1 MSDFALNRITNS
13 LVSNDR
19 DEHGNFKPTPSMAHI
34 AGTKNYHQHG
44 NHLYGCEEGD
54 LDELGR
60 ENLLLC
66 QEIGPKKGAKK
77 TNETNS
83 EIEKVDETNRR
94 KLTNCQ
100 VCGKNALTPNDYM
113 AMVLQ
118 KQIKLLKENKK
129 RTPDDLIRSQQLI
142 SAELE
147 QYRLLNVYHYFPNRK
162 AEELLPGFELQCWNG
177 PNCAVPEKSE
187 RKNKTNF
194 VGKVT
199 ENKWK
204 VRAVEGLNE
213 NGFVIIPEYY
223 CSKCE
228 QVKAASDSAAME
240 AMGIPLVVMRAS
252 GLVFLE
258 KSVWTMAL
266 YKFVVTSMTGSM
278 GAEQIEKTV
287 AKMHMDRYLEDGVTF
302 MEAQLLLKKR
312 NARSMSLEDYGFGS
326 QKWDGHVVAWPS
338 TESHCQGGLGRLTCG
353 PLKTQITEVFLGSA
367 ATLVKFAHAIEASVG
382 GTTVKGDGNYSIPK
396 KISMDAGPGQY
407 VKPTCLQA
415 SKFL

>member
-1 MSDFALNRITNS
+1 MSDFALNRITTS

-19 DEHGNFKPTPSMAHI
+19 DAQGNFIPSPSMAHI

-44 NHLYGCEEGD
+44 KYLYGCEEGD
-54 LDELGR
+54 LDELDR

-83 EIEKVDETNRR
+83 EIENVDETNRR
-94 KLTNCQ
+94 KLTNCT

-113 AMVLQ
+113 VKIIQ
-118 KQIKLLKENKK
+118 QQIKLLKEDTK
-129 RTPDDLIRSQQLI
+129 RIPDDLIRSKTLI
-142 SAELE
+142 SPDLE
-147 QYRLLNVYHYFPNRK
+147 DFRLLNVYHYTPNRK
-162 AEELLPGFELQCWNG
+162 AEELLPGFKLQCWNG
-177 PNCAVPEKSE
+177 PNCAVPEKSV
-187 RKNKTNF
+187 RKNKTNV

-204 VRAVEGLNE
+204 VRAVEGLDE
-213 NGFVIIPEYY
+213 NGFVIIPEFY

-228 QVKAASDSAAME
+228 QTKAASDSAAME
-240 AMGIPLVVMRAS
+240 AMGVPLCVLRTS

-258 KSVWTMAL
+258 KSVWTTAL
-266 YKFVVTSMTGSM
+266 HKFVVTSMTGSM
-278 GAEQIEKTV
+278 GAEQIEKTI

-302 MEAQLLLKKR
+302 MEMQLLLKKR
-312 NARSMSLEDYGFGS
+312 KARSSSLEDYGFGS
-326 QKWDGHVVAWPS
+326 QKWDGIVVAWPS
-338 TESHCQGGLGRLTCG
+338 TDSHCEGGLGRLTCG

-367 ATLVKFAHAIEASVG
+367 STLVKFAHAIEASVG
-382 GTTVKGDGNYSIPK
+382 GTTVKGDGNYSICK
-396 KISMDAGPGQY
+396 KISMDAGGRQC